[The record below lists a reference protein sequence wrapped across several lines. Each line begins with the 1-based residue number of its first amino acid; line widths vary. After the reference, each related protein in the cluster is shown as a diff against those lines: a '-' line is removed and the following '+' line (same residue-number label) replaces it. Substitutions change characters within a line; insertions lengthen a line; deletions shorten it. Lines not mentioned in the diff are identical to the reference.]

1 MPKKKVH
8 TYAPHERDFFDIE
21 PREIRS
27 YSETKDDY
35 TILPDPVTDPIVS
48 NNISYVEFDYTYNG
62 GQEFPD
68 IED

>member
-1 MPKKKVH
+1 MSKKVIN
-8 TYAPHERDFFDIE
+8 TYAPHERDFFDIK

-27 YSETKDDY
+27 YSESKDDF

-48 NNISYVEFDYTYNG
+48 NNISNVEFDYTYNG
-62 GQEFPD
+62 GQEILD